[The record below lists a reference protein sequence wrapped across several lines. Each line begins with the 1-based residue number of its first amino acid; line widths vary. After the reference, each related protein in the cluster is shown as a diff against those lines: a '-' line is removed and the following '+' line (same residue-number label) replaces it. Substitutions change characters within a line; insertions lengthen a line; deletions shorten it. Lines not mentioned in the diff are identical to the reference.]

1 MKCYCRKV
9 RSTEEMYGRPL
20 PLKIQSCRIAQT
32 EHKWSSDELRN
43 GSNDKEMIILKI
55 K

>member
-9 RSTEEMYGRPL
+9 RSTEEINGRPS
-20 PLKIQSCRIAQT
+20 PLKIQSFQIAQT
-32 EHKWSSDELRN
+32 EHKWSSDELQN

>member
-20 PLKIQSCRIAQT
+20 PLKIQSCQIAQT
-32 EHKWSSDELRN
+32 EHKWSRDELRN
-43 GSNDKEMIILKI
+43 GSNDKEMIIRKI